1 MNILIYALT
10 AAVVVMIYLYRN
22 LLSRVNYMDDWLDDQ
37 FGEGMNQWIDKV
49 VIKEFQVEDDDES
62 KE

>member
-10 AAVVVMIYLYRN
+10 AAVVFMIYMYRN
-22 LLSRVNYMDDWLDDQ
+22 LLRRVNYMDDWLDDQ
-37 FGEGMNQWIDKV
+37 FGEGMNKWIDEV
-49 VIKEFQVEDDDES
+49 ASKEFKWEDDDES